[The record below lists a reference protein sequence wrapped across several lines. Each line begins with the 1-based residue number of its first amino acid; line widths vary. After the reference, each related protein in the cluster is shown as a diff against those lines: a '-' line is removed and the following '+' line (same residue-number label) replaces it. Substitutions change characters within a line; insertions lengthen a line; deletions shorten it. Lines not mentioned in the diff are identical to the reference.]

1 MQDIVPD
8 PTNLLTKD
16 AAIPEHL
23 ELGDEGGEEEGLQNG
38 HKNGDNHEDDDE
50 IGPSL
55 PKQKRNQVRV
65 GSEGACFTIL

>member
-8 PTNLLTKD
+8 PSNLLTKD

-23 ELGDEGGEEEGLQNG
+23 ELGGDEGGEGLQNG
-38 HKNGDNHEDDDE
+38 HKNGDNHEEDDE

-55 PKQKRNQVRV
+55 PKQKRNQVR
-65 GSEGACFTIL
+65 EGREGHVLQFCN